1 MYTHNRTGTKH
12 KIDPSFN
19 LIGVSGQVTET
30 AHDQPLKVRL
40 DTANLGSKQQA
51 YTSVRYLNAGSIK
64 SEKVTAFG
72 VALTPMQ
79 TFALDRNQPLYVEL
93 TIAMQFAPYHQGDI
107 GVSAFLGYQDNDGG
121 LTDGFGDNNTVTNYH
136 LIPSLRSD
144 SGAIYVREAVLLQNI
159 NSAAFNFSRPLILGF
174 NITNPTNNEKGLFN
188 IIYSISARY
197 ARQKIVTQDMT
208 R

>member
-12 KIDPSFN
+12 KIDPSSS
-19 LIGVSGQVTET
+19 LIATSGQVTQT
-30 AHDQPLKVRL
+30 SHDAPLQVRL

-51 YTSVRYLNAGSIK
+51 YTSVRYLNAGNIGA
-64 SEKVTAFG
+64 EKISAFG

-79 TFALDRNQPLYVEL
+79 TFALDRNEPLFVEL
-93 TIAMQFAPYHQGDI
+93 TIAMQFAPYRLDDI
-107 GVSAFLGYQDNDGG
+107 GVCAWLGYQDNDNG
-121 LTDGFGDNNTVTNYH
+121 LSDGFGVNNTVTNYH
-136 LIPSLRSD
+136 LVPSLRSD

-159 NSAAFNFSRPLILGF
+159 NSGSFNMSRPLLLGF
-174 NITNPTNNEKGLFN
+174 IISNATDHGKGLFN
-188 IIYSISARY
+188 LTYSISSRY